1 MGLDG
6 AFLQRE
12 SVTHSNKTSDQLL
25 RAPLI
30 KPIEPIE
37 PIEAGHLLSD
47 LMGWAKTAKTGVK
60 NNSAPSDNTE
70 NHITESY
77 NIERYNAE
85 SYDAESYNA
94 ESYNAEIQTT
104 RYCHPNN
111 R

>member
-1 MGLDG
+1 MGFDG
-6 AFLQRE
+6 AFLQRK
-12 SVTHSNKTSDQLL
+12 SVTRSNKTSDQLL

-37 PIEAGHLLSD
+37 AGHLLSD
-47 LMGWAKTAKTGVK
+47 LMGWATTAKTGVK

-85 SYDAESYNA
+85 SYNT
-94 ESYNAEIQTT
+94 EIQTT